1 MRDRYKLNKYNKQLK
16 AATQLG
22 WYVNK
27 ITKSFFNKQG
37 FAQNYILENWD
48 FIVGPSYVEKS
59 LPIKL
64 QIEKIGGYLL
74 IACDGST
81 ALEMEYLKE
90 DIIEKVNSYYGFQ
103 AINKIKFQNLPIQN
117 DIKNKKSEKNVNDK
131 FNSDDKNNQ
140 NGDNESLSSFEK
152 ASLKLQ
158 KSIIKKKNDL

>member
-1 MRDRYKLNKYNKQLK
+1 LNKYNKQLK

-48 FIVGPSYVEKS
+48 SIVGPSFIEKS

-64 QIEKIGGYLL
+64 QIEKIGGYLV

-81 ALEMEYLKE
+81 ALELEYLKE
-90 DIIEKVNSYYGFQ
+90 DIIKKINSYYGFQ

-117 DIKNKKSEKNVNDK
+117 DIKNKKSEKNEKDK
-131 FNSDDKNNQ
+131 FYFDKKNKQ
-140 NGDNESLSSFEK
+140 NVDHETLSNFEK
-152 ASLKLQ
+152 ALLKLQ

>member
-1 MRDRYKLNKYNKQLK
+1 MNDYNKQLK

-37 FAQNYILENWD
+37 FAQNYILENWSS
-48 FIVGPSYVEKS
+48 IVGPSFVEKS
-59 LPIKL
+59 LPFKL
-64 QIEKIGGYLL
+64 QIEKIGGYLV

-81 ALEMEYLKE
+81 ALELEYLKE
-90 DIIEKVNSYYGFQ
+90 DIIEKINSYYGFQ

-117 DIKNKKSEKNVNDK
+117 DLKNRKSEKNEKDK
-131 FNSDDKNNQ
+131 FNVDVKNKQ
-140 NGDNESLSSFEK
+140 NIDYESLSSFEK
-152 ASLKLQ
+152 AILKLQ

>member
-1 MRDRYKLNKYNKQLK
+1 MRDRYKLNEYNKQLK

-37 FAQNYILENWD
+37 FAQNYILENWNS
-48 FIVGPSYVEKS
+48 IVGPSFEEKT

-64 QIEKIGGYLL
+64 QIEKIGGYLV

-81 ALEMEYLKE
+81 ALELEYLKE
-90 DIIEKVNSYYGFQ
+90 DIIEKINSYYGFQ

-117 DIKNKKSEKNVNDK
+117 DIQNKKSEKNLKDK
-131 FNSDDKNNQ
+131 FSIGGKNRSNV
-140 NGDNESLSSFEK
+140 DYDALSRFEK
-152 ASLKLQ
+152 ALLKFQ
-158 KSIIKKKNDL
+158 KSVIKKKK

>member
-1 MRDRYKLNKYNKQLK
+1 MNEYNKQLK

-37 FAQNYILENWD
+37 FAQNYILENWSS
-48 FIVGPSYVEKS
+48 IVGPSFVEKS
-59 LPIKL
+59 LPFKL
-64 QIEKIGGYLL
+64 QIEKIGGYLV

-81 ALEMEYLKE
+81 ALELEYLKE
-90 DIIEKVNSYYGFQ
+90 DIIEKINSYYGFQ

-117 DIKNKKSEKNVNDK
+117 DLKNRKSEKNEKDK
-131 FNSDDKNNQ
+131 FNVDVKNKQ
-140 NGDNESLSSFEK
+140 NVDYESLSSFEK
-152 ASLKLQ
+152 AILKLQ

>member
-1 MRDRYKLNKYNKQLK
+1 MRDRYKLKEYNKQLK

-64 QIEKIGGYLL
+64 QIEKIGGYLV

-81 ALEMEYLKE
+81 ALEML
-90 DIIEKVNSYYGFQ
+90 
-103 AINKIKFQNLPIQN
+103 
-117 DIKNKKSEKNVNDK
+117 
-131 FNSDDKNNQ
+131 
-140 NGDNESLSSFEK
+140 SL
-152 ASLKLQ
+152 
-158 KSIIKKKNDL
+158 IHI